1 MRAIEKQQR
10 QLGETEISKVTF
22 DPKSRDDIP
31 QLLRGLQHIYCNPEI
46 REEVFKIL
54 ETAIPEGVDRNNGRP
69 GMELWKIFVL
79 GTLRLNLNCD
89 YDRVHELAN
98 NHRTLRQ
105 MLGHGMVDNEDTYN
119 LQTIKDN
126 VSLLT
131 PEVLDKINQVVVK
144 AGHTLVKKEEEK
156 LRGRCDS
163 FVVKTDVHYP
173 TDINLLY
180 DAARKVIQ
188 LIAALCLVLGLSD
201 WRKSAYN
208 IRQIKNLYRKAQKLK
223 LSTSKDPEK
232 QAEQQK
238 RIVEAHQNY
247 LNLVISF
254 LEKAEKTLAMFRET
268 YGLSEAD
275 LSEIQRYMD
284 HALRQIDQIVRRVL
298 KGETIPHEEKVFS
311 VFEEHTEW
319 VSKGKAGVPV
329 ELGLRVCI
337 VEDQHGFILHH
348 NVMEKQTDDE
358 VAVSIIEQT
367 QARFPELIACSFDKG
382 FHSPCNQEK
391 LQDLLDFPVLPRKGK
406 LSKTRQEI
414 ESSEE
419 FVGARRQHSAVE
431 SAINA
436 LEVHGLDRCPDHGIH
451 GFKRYVA
458 LAVVGRN
465 IQRLGALLRKREAQ
479 SRRRKMPKAA

>member
-1 MRAIEKQQR
+1 MKR
-10 QLGETEISKVTF
+10 
-22 DPKSRDDIP
+22 
-31 QLLRGLQHIYCNPEI
+31 
-46 REEVFKIL
+46 
-54 ETAIPEGVDRNNGRP
+54 
-69 GMELWKIFVL
+69 
-79 GTLRLNLNCD
+79 
-89 YDRVHELAN
+89 
-98 NHRTLRQ
+98 
-105 MLGHGMVDNEDTYN
+105 
-119 LQTIKDN
+119 
-126 VSLLT
+126 
-131 PEVLDKINQVVVK
+131 
-144 AGHTLVKKEEEK
+144 
-156 LRGRCDS
+156 
-163 FVVKTDVHYP
+163 
-173 TDINLLY
+173 
-180 DAARKVIQ
+180 
-188 LIAALCLVLGLSD
+188 
-201 WRKSAYN
+201 
-208 IRQIKNLYRKAQKLK
+208 
-223 LSTSKDPEK
+223 STSKDPEK

-238 RIVEAHQNY
+238 RTVEAHQNY

-348 NVMEKQTDDE
+348 NVMEKQTDDQ
-358 VAVSIIEQT
+358 VAVSIIEQA
-367 QARFPELIACSFDKG
+367 QARFPELVACSFDKG
-382 FHSPCNQEK
+382 FHSPSNQEK
-391 LQDLLDFPVLPRKGK
+391 LQGLLDFPVLPKKGK

-419 FVGARRQHSAVE
+419 FVRARRQHSAVE
-431 SAINA
+431 SALNA

-451 GFKRYVA
+451 GFKRYTA

-465 IQRLGALLRKREAQ
+465 IQRLGALLRKRESQ
-479 SRRRKMPKAA
+479 SLKRKKQKAA